1 MIDMSTHG
9 DGEWRRWN
17 NASFIGAKFLWT
29 SLHNFG
35 STDGTKGDLWLE
47 SARQWGKSCDDCP
60 SVVLNDTDCEHF
72 FEWNARTQITTWNP
86 TSKQSG
92 SIPDGPSDY
101 VSKHWSGLIK
111 DYYGGR
117 ASLLLQQALADYNAG
132 HMLSRTELARLYAVH
147 AYKWTTD
154 IYKYPTEPTE
164 MCWPYRRVFD
174 KYKQWFAL
182 CVASLEING
191 ADINDA

>member
-1 MIDMSTHG
+1 MESGG
-9 DGEWRRWN
+9 DGITPLLLVQNFCGHHCTILVARMERKETFG
-17 NASFIGAKFLWT
+17 S
-29 SLHNFG
+29 SLHVNG
-35 STDGTKGDLWLE
+35 GNLVMTVHL
-47 SARQWGKSCDDCP
+47 A
-60 SVVLNDTDCEHF
+60 VVLDETLTGCEHF